1 MSNLKYRADI
11 DGLRAIAVLM
21 VVLFHMNADWI
32 PGGFIGVDI
41 FFVISGYIITSAIYP
56 QIVNKEFSF
65 NQFYVKRIKRILPLF
80 YLVAMTSLVFA
91 YWLYTPNDFMG
102 FADSLRYAS
111 TFIANVYF
119 EKHSGY
125 FAPTSETLPLLHT
138 WSLSIEEQFY
148 FVWPMVLILAARYL
162 NSRFFWGVMFAT
174 LVGFIGYS
182 EYMARLGGSS
192 GYYLI
197 QSRAFELLMGAL
209 LAIMVYPKSQNSRE
223 LPRGFY
229 HLTGIVGMVSL
240 VWLSFSLNESDVFPG
255 IHALFVTIASALV
268 IVSGTSK
275 TSTISYVL
283 SLRPMV
289 LIGRLSY
296 SLYLWH
302 WPVLAFYRYYFIS
315 FTIVDAI
322 ICGVI
327 TVILSFASWL
337 WVENPLRHAQI
348 GKRWVY
354 LFYLI
359 LPIGCSVVVAKQI
372 VAQDGYPTR
381 FSESVQAI
389 FSQSAYTFDDN
400 KNHRMQIV
408 DSYPFE
414 SPVIGDIEQPITA
427 YIWGDS
433 HAGHFRSFVDVLGK
447 QEGFAALFGGLGGCP
462 PVIGSD
468 LIKHGKPEQKCS
480 ERNNEIALK
489 LAELKPDVV
498 FLAGRWTM
506 YVETTRSV
514 GEKGSRVYLGDE
526 TDYSESID
534 NSRRAFKEGLER
546 TIKHLVEAGIKPI
559 LFEQVPDYDF
569 NPSNCLVKKATYGW
583 MQDASCD
590 LPLSVM
596 LERQEM
602 TNTIIDEIAKK
613 YPKVEV
619 IPILSIICDEVSCKS
634 QLNSTPLYMD
644 NNHLNYEGARVLA
657 EYWLGINQ

>member
-119 EKHSGY
+119 EKNNGY
-125 FAPTSETLPLLHT
+125 FAATSETLPLLHT

-148 FVWPMVLILAARYL
+148 FIWPVVLILASRYL
-162 NSRFFWGVMFAT
+162 KPRFFGA
-174 LVGFIGYS
+174 FISILMLGLIAYS
-182 EYMARLGGSS
+182 EYLARFGSGS

-197 QSRAFELLMGAL
+197 QSRSFELLIGAA
-209 LAIMVYPKSQNSRE
+209 LAIRLYHRAINKKSYTKV
-223 LPRGFY
+223 FY
-229 HLTGIVGMVSL
+229 HFSGIAGMATL
-240 VWLSFSLNESDVFPG
+240 VFLSFYLSESDVFPG
-255 IHALFVTIASALV
+255 LNALLVTVASALV
-268 IVSGTSK
+268 ILSGELKVSITSQ
-275 TSTISYVL
+275 VL

-289 LIGRLSY
+289 LVGRLSY

-302 WPVLAFYRYYFIS
+302 WPILAFYRYYFNS
-315 FTIVDAI
+315 FTTTDAL

-327 TVILSFASWL
+327 TLILSLLSWQ
-337 WVENPLRHAQI
+337 WVENPLRHA
-348 GKRWVY
+348 KLKTYWVY
-354 LFYLI
+354 LLYLI
-359 LPIGCSVVVAKQI
+359 LPITLSVTVAKYI
-372 VAQDGYPTR
+372 ASHDGFPAR
-381 FSESVQAI
+381 FSAAVQNI
-389 FSQSAYTFDDN
+389 FNQSAYTFDSDKSN
-400 KNHRMQIV
+400 REQET

-414 SPVIGDIEQPITA
+414 SSIIGDASKPITA

-447 QEGFAALFGGLGGCP
+447 NQGFSALYGGLGGCP
-462 PVIGSD
+462 PVSGSD
-468 LIKHGKPEQKCS
+468 LLKYGKPEADCS
-480 ERNNEIALK
+480 ERNDDVLQK
-489 LAELKPDVV
+489 LVELKPNMV
-498 FLAGRWTM
+498 FLAGRWAM
-506 YVETTRSV
+506 YAETTRSV

-526 TDYSESID
+526 TDYTESVD

-546 TIKHLVEAGIKPI
+546 AVSTLVQAGIKPI
-559 LFEQVPDYDF
+559 LFEQVPSYDF
-569 NPSNCLVKKATYGW
+569 DPSNCLVKKATYQW
-583 MQDASCD
+583 MGNISCD
-590 LPLSVM
+590 MPLMAVQ
-596 LERQEM
+596 ERQASSNE
-602 TNTIIDEIAKK
+602 ILYDIAKK
-613 YPKVEV
+613 YPQVEV
-619 IPILSIICDEVSCKS
+619 ISLTSIICDDQMCKS
-634 QLNSTPLYMD
+634 QLNNKPLYFD
-644 NNHLNYEGARVLA
+644 NDHLNYEGAKVLA
-657 EYWLGINQ
+657 ELWLDRW